1 MTREKWNTRG
11 GEKMQTF
18 GEKYNISGFK
28 AARSESGEYRGS
40 DYEYTVPETG
50 ELRQLFV
57 PASSSLVQSLLN
69 DLRKA

>member
-1 MTREKWNTRG
+1 
-11 GEKMQTF
+11 MQTI
-18 GEKYNISGFK
+18 GERYNISGFK

-57 PASSSLVQSLLN
+57 PAGSSLIETLLR